1 MREMKVRF
9 EYLLNK
15 EAIGAMC
22 LLLYVNWLPILHARL
37 ATGRAYLGRHI
48 NRQALIEG
56 EEL

>member
-1 MREMKVRF
+1 
-9 EYLLNK
+9 
-15 EAIGAMC
+15 
-22 LLLYVNWLPILHARL
+22 LYVNWLPILHARL